1 MYSTGNPDALQDGGA
16 VPDLSLPDRELRMT
30 RYLVAAVLTAAI
42 AVPGTALAI
51 PHGRPGLWTVTTTM
65 KMANMPD
72 LPPQVL
78 EMMKKRGMPG
88 MGQPIVSQMC
98 MTPNDVKEG
107 ADAAR
112 RMREQNNLNCTPRVI
127 SETSSSA
134 VSEVT
139 CHGMMEG
146 VGRTTMAWHGD
157 TAYEGDYSFKGAMH
171 GQTTEN
177 SSHFVGK
184 FVSADCG
191 SVKPFSA
198 KDIPAHAP
206 PPPR

>member
-1 MYSTGNPDALQDGGA
+1 MNKD
-16 VPDLSLPDRELRMT
+16 
-30 RYLVAAVLTAAI
+30 LVAVLAAAAI
-42 AVPGTALAI
+42 AVPTAALAL
-51 PHGRPGLWTVTTTM
+51 PHGRPGLWTITTTL
-65 KMANMPD
+65 KMANMSQM
-72 LPPQVL
+72 PPQVL

-88 MGQPIVSQMC
+88 MGQPITSQMC
-98 MTPNDVKEG
+98 MTAQDVKEG

-112 RMREQNNLNCTPRVI
+112 RLREQHNVNCTPRVV
-127 SETSSSA
+127 SETASSM

-146 VGRTTMAWHGD
+146 VGRTNMTWHGD

-171 GQTTEN
+171 GQPTEN
-177 SSHFVGK
+177 SSHFAGK

-191 SVKPFSA
+191 AVKPFSA
-198 KDIPAHAP
+198 KDLPDRIPTHSP